1 MNHEKRIEKIRA
13 VLDNKKAENI
23 EAIDLEGQDY
33 ITDVVIIATSLN
45 EKHGHSLLN
54 ELKNELKPTG
64 EEFIAV
70 DDNGEWVVAD
80 LGDIIVHVMTQAYR
94 EKYTIEVFLEELKS
108 GTYDSHEQVTI

>member
-1 MNHEKRIEKIRA
+1 MNHKSRIEKIIA

-33 ITDVVIIATSLN
+33 ISDVVVIATSLN

-54 ELKNELKPTG
+54 ELKNELKPAG
-64 EEFIAV
+64 EEFVAV

-80 LGDIIVHVMTQAYR
+80 LSDIIIHVMTQVYR
-94 EKYTIEVFLEELKS
+94 DKYTLEVFLEELKS
-108 GTYDSHEQVTI
+108 GNFSEQE

>member
-1 MNHEKRIEKIRA
+1 MNHKSRIEKIIA

-33 ITDVVIIATSLN
+33 ISDVVVIATSLN

-54 ELKNELKPTG
+54 ELKNELKPAG
-64 EEFIAV
+64 EEFVAV

-80 LGDIIVHVMTQAYR
+80 LGDIIIHVMTQVYR
-94 EKYTIEVFLEELKS
+94 DKYTLEVFLEELKS
-108 GTYDSHEQVTI
+108 GNFSEQE